1 MMKMK
6 IMNYLKMIINS
17 IAIIN
22 AIGYVNIKKNA
33 KKDIQDVKEPV
44 LTNVELENNLKII
57 LNNKPLLLIKIILII

>member
-1 MMKMK
+1 
-6 IMNYLKMIINS
+6 MIINS

>member
-1 MMKMK
+1 MKMK